1 MKTSRASWSSGE
13 NIQIFC
19 SRWNPIIMDRI
30 MGVLRKQLTTIFL
43 SHFVA
48 KYWPLESRSK
58 DMIVMTCDW
67 PFIVLA
73 SDCWLPSQPS
83 RNPPHQSTGLRL
95 SNHKSN
101 PSLIIFNTNIDQQ
114 SKYTSTASYS
124 SQHLNITKVQSLI
137 IDSSHKLLPTIVE
150 SFSWHN
156 SRHSRKRFYVALII
170 SSP

>member
-1 MKTSRASWSSGE
+1 MKTSRASWSAGE

-73 SDCWLPSQPS
+73 ADCWLPSQPS
-83 RNPPHQSTGLRL
+83 RRPRISQQDSDSAITNQIRVASG
-95 SNHKSN
+95 SWI
-101 PSLIIFNTNIDQQ
+101 IIFNIDQP

-124 SQHLNITKVQSLI
+124 SQHLNSTKVQSLI
-137 IDSSHKLLPTIVE
+137 IDSSHKLPTIVE

-156 SRHSRKRFYVALII
+156 SRHSR
-170 SSP
+170 

>member
-1 MKTSRASWSSGE
+1 MSLYYTLSFLILWQNIDLCSPGVKIWLWWLVIDHSLSSLLTADSPVSHQGTPRISQQDSDSAITNQIRVSSG
-13 NIQIFC
+13 
-19 SRWNPIIMDRI
+19 SRI
-30 MGVLRKQLTTIFL
+30 
-43 SHFVA
+43 
-48 KYWPLESRSK
+48 
-58 DMIVMTCDW
+58 
-67 PFIVLA
+67 
-73 SDCWLPSQPS
+73 
-83 RNPPHQSTGLRL
+83 
-95 SNHKSN
+95 
-101 PSLIIFNTNIDQQ
+101 IIFNTNIDQQ